1 MNQEKTKAIE
11 AKRLSKEGGHQ
22 EHQEKV
28 E

>member
-11 AKRLSKEGGHQ
+11 AKRLPEEGGHQ